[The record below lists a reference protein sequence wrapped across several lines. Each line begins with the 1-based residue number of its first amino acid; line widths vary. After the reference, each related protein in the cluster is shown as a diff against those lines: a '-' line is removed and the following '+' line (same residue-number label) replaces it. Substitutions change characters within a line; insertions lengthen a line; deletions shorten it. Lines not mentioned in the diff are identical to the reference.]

1 MTLAYLLLGSN
12 IGNRQQNFANAHQ
25 LLHLRC
31 GNVERMSSIFET
43 AAWGKTNQAA
53 FLNQAIELRTNLQE
67 HDLLIALKNIE
78 QQIGREPSE
87 KWGPRLIDID
97 ILFYGN
103 SIVQSDVLTIP
114 HPFLHLRRFT
124 LVPLAELAPN
134 FKHPVLHQTVLE
146 LLEHCPDSSVV
157 NKL

>member
-12 IGNRQQNFANAHQ
+12 IGNRQQNFANAHH

-31 GNVERMSSIFET
+31 GSVKQMSSIFET
-43 AAWGKTNQAA
+43 AAWGKTDQAA
-53 FLNQAIELRTNLQE
+53 FLNQAIELSTNLQE

-78 QQIGREPSE
+78 QQIGREPGE

-103 SIVQSDVLTIP
+103 SIVQSNTLTIP

-134 FKHPVLHQTVLE
+134 FNHPVLHQTVLE